1 MNRRSLIKAGLF
13 YVPATL
19 TSFSFLGCGAATPG
33 PGPTPV
39 NPPPCPTS
47 KYATG
52 LTFAST
58 QRLGAISVGAPT
70 TAATAPQLPSYFSL
84 DDQALI
90 ARYGFGNLLPPIGNQ
105 GQQGSCVAWGV
116 GYAAGTFT
124 AALSGGTNPANPAN
138 TSVSPA
144 DLYAKLLSYEGSSCG
159 SGTLVPDGIDIMI
172 VEGIASLAQ
181 APYSDSI
188 CASPSNLST
197 FLLNGYNKV
206 DPTNA
211 VALKQYIYNFSVLPL
226 AIVVYP
232 DFESATGPSVY
243 SHSGASGDCSL
254 GGHCVALVGWDD
266 TRNAF
271 RIMNSWGAS
280 WGDNGFLWVSYDTFG
295 IMVQEAYA
303 VYGSANVV
311 FQTNNIVPQSVTAS
325 GDVALVTAVVYIPN
339 YSPTSP
345 SQSVTTAF
353 TLSNPLLVNSVQ
365 VGYIG
370 SNGSTEALPLASQSI
385 QQWARGLVISLSIPT
400 AQLLTI
406 SMFTM
411 TVMGS
416 DPNKIAMTTSCK
428 VVPGNGR

>member
-1 MNRRSLIKAGLF
+1 MNRRSLIKAGLL

-19 TSFSFLGCGAATPG
+19 TSFSFPGCGGATSS

-52 LTFAST
+52 LTFASA
-58 QRLGAISVGAPT
+58 QRLGLISFGAPT

-90 ARYGFGNLLPPIGNQ
+90 AKYGYGNLLPPIGNQ

-116 GYAAGTFT
+116 GYAAGTCT
-124 AALSGGTNPANPAN
+124 AALSGSINPAN

-144 DLYAKLLSYEGSSCG
+144 DLYAKLLSYEGNSCG
-159 SGTLVPDGIDIMI
+159 SGTLVADGIDVMI

-181 APYSDSI
+181 VPYSDSS
-188 CASPSNLST
+188 CANPSNLST
-197 FLLNGYNKV
+197 FLLNGYNTV

-211 VALKQYIYNFSVLPL
+211 AALKQYIYNLSVLPL

-232 DFESATGPSVY
+232 DFENATGPSVY

-266 TRNAF
+266 TRQAF
-271 RIMNSWGAS
+271 RIMNSWGTS

-303 VYGSANVV
+303 VYGSANVF

-325 GDVALVTAVVYIPN
+325 GDVALVTALVYIPN

-345 SQSVTTAF
+345 SQSVTAAF

-365 VGYIG
+365 IGYIG
-370 SNGSTEALPLASQSI
+370 SNDSTEAQPLASQSI
-385 QQWARGLVISLSIPT
+385 QQFARGLVINLSIST

-406 SMFTM
+406 NMFTL

-416 DPNKIAMTTSCK
+416 DPNKVPMTTSCE